1 MFHTRYRSHPK
12 LKQRKQY
19 IQSWRGGVE
28 CVCGGQCYYRHAADS
43 KERYCTRTYMH
54 SSNPIIFSPRQLL
67 VKKRS
72 AGLRAPATF
81 QHLEATARPLNDA
94 YDHSQPE
101 IKCRRSHIAQWLS
114 IFFSLFFFFCNHKT
128 KLRNH
133 NEKTKKHLFTLTFFL
148 LNSKTNDNK

>member
-12 LKQRKQY
+12 LKQKKQY

-28 CVCGGQCYYRHAADS
+28 CLCVCVGGCYYRHAADS

-72 AGLRAPATF
+72 TGLRAPATF

-94 YDHSQPE
+94 PNHSLPE

-114 IFFSLFFFFCNHKT
+114 IFSLSFFFCNHKT

-133 NEKTKKHLFTLTFFL
+133 NEKTKNIYL
-148 LNSKTNDNK
+148 L

>member
-1 MFHTRYRSHPK
+1 MYVGE
-12 LKQRKQY
+12 
-19 IQSWRGGVE
+19 RG
-28 CVCGGQCYYRHAADS
+28 CYYRHAADS
-43 KERYCTRTYMH
+43 KEHYCTRTYMH
-54 SSNPIIFSPRQLL
+54 SSNPIIFSPKQLL

-94 YDHSQPE
+94 SDHSLPE

-114 IFFSLFFFFCNHKT
+114 IFFFCNHKT

-133 NEKTKKHLFTLTFFL
+133 NEKTKNIYFL
-148 LNSKTNDNK
+148 